1 MKLQGPC
8 RAPALI
14 TGGVI
19 ALVALA
25 RVAQP
30 GFLERLERLT
40 YDQRV
45 RLALRS
51 PAPVATNLGFVFI
64 SDESIAAVKSG
75 ELGYRFG
82 LYWPRQVYGR
92 LVEELAAQGAKV
104 VAMDVL
110 FGELREDHPSVHLAD
125 GRFMESDEYFAHQ
138 LRRAGNVIL
147 ATTPELEPPPLFA
160 TNAAALGDISTD
172 KDPDGSLR
180 RARLFR
186 VYRRWHPL
194 FRQVEA
200 DPGYG
205 IDLRRA
211 RCEPGRI
218 ILPRANGEEIVIPV
232 DAENRF
238 DLADFVGERLP
249 PGMPAKAP
257 AFTEERVWHMGV
269 VLAARAL
276 GLDLERAEVDLR
288 GGRVTLRST
297 NGVARVI
304 PVERDGTFW
313 IDWCLAPNDPRLAA
327 EPVHRLLWQH
337 KQRLR
342 GETNDL
348 AENWRGKL
356 AVVGSSAQGN
366 DLTDRGI
373 TPLAERETLLVSK
386 HWNVANSILT
396 GRFVRRSS
404 LAADLA
410 LLAGLA
416 GITAFITWRW
426 RVFRASGAV
435 VLLAGIYCAVAAAV
449 YVHSRWWLPV
459 VLPVAGGLL
468 LPHGL
473 VVTYRV
479 VFEERE
485 RRRVKHIFSKVVS
498 PEVVNELLQAETLS
512 LGGAR
517 REVTVLFADVRG
529 FTELTD
535 RTPERV
541 AEYVSRCG
549 LSREAAEALYEEF
562 ARELLATVNE
572 YLSCVADAVKAQGG
586 TLDKYIGDCVM
597 AFWGAPQW
605 NPRHAVPCVRAAMDA
620 QRRIHELNRRRAAE
634 NPRRELENRARAAAG
649 LPPRP
654 LLPTLALGTGIN
666 TGTVIVGL
674 MGSDAH
680 LWNYTV
686 FGREVNLASRLE
698 GVSGRG
704 RIIIG
709 ETTFQHLQ
717 RDDPALAATC
727 VELDPVTPKG
737 FNRPVR
743 IFEVPWRPP
752 ESPPETFQTLMIS
765 KADT

>member
-1 MKLQGPC
+1 M
-8 RAPALI
+8 
-14 TGGVI
+14 TSGVI

-25 RVAQP
+25 RMTQP
-30 GFLERLERLT
+30 AFVERLERLT

-45 RLALRS
+45 RLALRF

-92 LVEELAAQGAKV
+92 LVEELATQGART
-104 VAMDVL
+104 VALDIL
-110 FGELREDHPSVHLAD
+110 FGELREDHPAVHLAD
-125 GRFMESDEYFAHQ
+125 GRFVESDEYFAAQ

-147 ATTPELEPPPLFA
+147 ATTPELEPPLLFA
-160 TNAAALGDISTD
+160 TNAAALGEISTD

-186 VYRRWHPL
+186 IHRRWHPL
-194 FRQVEA
+194 FKQVEA

-211 RCEPGRI
+211 RSEPGCVV
-218 ILPRANGEEIVIPV
+218 LPRINGEEIRIPV
-232 DAENRF
+232 DAENQF
-238 DLADFVGERLP
+238 DLADFLGEQLP
-249 PGMPAKAP
+249 PGSARKARV
-257 AFTEERVWHMGV
+257 FTEERVWHLGV

-276 GLDLERAEVDLR
+276 GLDLDHAEVDLR
-288 GGRVTLRST
+288 AGRAVLRSPE
-297 NGVARVI
+297 GVERVI
-304 PVERDGTFW
+304 PLERDGSFW
-313 IDWCLAPNDPRLAA
+313 IDWCLPPNDPRLAA

-337 KQRLR
+337 RQRLL
-342 GETNDL
+342 GETNGL
-348 AENWRGKL
+348 SESWRGRL
-356 AVVGSSAQGN
+356 VVVGSSAQGN

-373 TPLAERETLLVSK
+373 TPLAEHETLLVSQY
-386 HWNVANSILT
+386 WNVANSILT
-396 GRFVRRSS
+396 GRFVRRSAPGLDLGLMAV
-404 LAADLA
+404 LAAL
-410 LLAGLA
+410 
-416 GITAFITWRW
+416 TAVITWRW
-426 RVFRASGAV
+426 RAFAASAAV
-435 VLLAGIYCAVAAAV
+435 GGLALLYVAVAAV
-449 YVHSRWWLPV
+449 VFVQHRYWLPV
-459 VLPVAGGLL
+459 VLPVAGAVLLEHGLL
-468 LPHGL
+468 
-473 VVTYRV
+473 VTYRV

-529 FTELTD
+529 FTELSD
-535 RTPERV
+535 RTQERV
-541 AEYVSRCG
+541 AEYVSRHG
-549 LSREAAEALYEEF
+549 LPPQAAEACYEEF
-562 ARELLATVNE
+562 ARELLATVNA

-597 AFWGAPQW
+597 AFWGAPQS
-605 NPRHAVPCVRAAMDA
+605 NPHHAVACVRAAMDA
-620 QRRIHELNRRRAAE
+620 QRRIHELNRQRAAQ
-634 NPRRELENRARAAAG
+634 NPQRELENRARAAAG

-666 TGTVIVGL
+666 TGTVTVGL

-698 GVSGRG
+698 GVSGHG
-704 RIIIG
+704 RIIIS
-709 ETTFQHLQ
+709 ETTFEHLK
-717 RDDPALAATC
+717 RDDPALAAGC
-727 VELDPVTPKG
+727 VELEPVTPKG

-743 IFEVPWRPP
+743 VFEVPWKPA
-752 ESPPETFQTLMIS
+752 EAETDVWQTRMIS
-765 KADT
+765 RAEG

>member
-1 MKLQGPC
+1 MKLQGPW

-14 TGGVI
+14 SGGVI
-19 ALVALA
+19 VLVALA
-25 RVAQP
+25 RLAQP
-30 GFLERLERLT
+30 AFLERLERLT

-45 RLALRS
+45 RVALRF

-75 ELGYRFG
+75 ELGFRFG

-92 LVEELAAQGAKV
+92 LVEELAAQGARA
-104 VAMDVL
+104 VAVDVL

-147 ATTPELEPPPLFA
+147 ATTPELEPPLLFA

-186 VYRRWHPL
+186 IYRRWHPL
-194 FRQVEA
+194 FKQVEA

-205 IDLRRA
+205 VDLRRA

-218 ILPRANGEEIVIPV
+218 VLPRVNGEEIVIPV

-238 DLADFVGERLP
+238 ELADFVGDRLP
-249 PGMPAKAP
+249 PGVPPKAR
-257 AFTEERVWHMGV
+257 AFTDERVWHMGV

-276 GLDLERAEVDLR
+276 GLDLERAEVDPER
-288 GGRVTLRST
+288 GRVVLRAT
-297 NGVARVI
+297 NGVERVI

-313 IDWCLAPNDPRLAA
+313 IDWCLPPNDPRLAA

-337 KQRLR
+337 RQRLL
-342 GETNDL
+342 GETNDVS
-348 AENWRGKL
+348 ETWRGKL

-366 DLTDRGI
+366 DLTDRGM
-373 TPLAERETLLVSK
+373 TPIAERETLLVSK
-386 HWNVANSILT
+386 HWNVANSILV
-396 GRFVRRSS
+396 GRFVRRSP
-404 LAADLA
+404 LGADLVT
-410 LLAGLA
+410 LAVLVGL
-416 GITAFITWRW
+416 TAVMTWRW
-426 RVFRASGAV
+426 RVFAASGAV
-435 VLLAGIYCAVAAAV
+435 VLLALVYCAAAGAL
-449 YVHSRWWLPV
+449 YVQHRWWVPV
-459 VLPVAGGLL
+459 VLPVIGAMF

-473 VVTYRV
+473 LVTYRV

-498 PEVVNELLQAETLS
+498 PEVVNELLRAETLS

-535 RTPERV
+535 RTQERV
-541 AEYVSRCG
+541 AEYVNRHG
-549 LSREAAEALYEEF
+549 LSREAAEACYEEF
-562 ARELLATVNE
+562 ARELLATVNL

-605 NPRHAVPCVRAAMDA
+605 NPRHAVACVRAAIDA
-620 QRRIHELNRRRAAE
+620 QRRIHELNLRRAAE

-666 TGTVIVGL
+666 TGTVTVGL

-709 ETTFQHLQ
+709 ETTYQHLQ
-717 RDDPALAATC
+717 RDEPALAATC
-727 VELDPVTPKG
+727 VELEPVTPKG

-743 IFEVPWRPP
+743 IFEVPWLPP
-752 ESPPETFQTLMIS
+752 DARAESFQTLMIS
-765 KADT
+765 KADV